1 MEEQE
6 ETFYTGVHLPQKT
19 KTLELKPE
27 SKRYS
32 STLEKKKEKPVFL
45 SQLPPTAV
53 SAGQTARLT
62 VRISGF
68 PRPTVKWSRNGKV
81 VKSSSTYQMVEEEE
95 EYTLVISK
103 VTSEYEGEYSC
114 TAANRFGQ
122 TTCTTYLEVKQ
133 SDVQQAEH
141 WVEKMFKVT
150 GHPPTFTVPIQAVSC
165 SEGREVSFH
174 YKVSGEPRADVQWF
188 KGVFQIQA
196 SRNCLITAKPDGSG
210 FMTVK
215 NVKLEDRGL
224 YTCKASNRFG
234 EASCS
239 AELLVS
245 REPASVVHRQEQLT
259 VVQKKSS
266 KVSLTEQVTE
276 SRLYQ
281 VSLPGQDRAA
291 SDQMVYT
298 IGTEDRQII
307 PSEQV
312 SSLTEVDI
320 SAATVQREQLT
331 QQAAV
336 LQAHEVEERV
346 SLVPSH
352 PPQVLAVPAKQLHMA
367 AFTSS
372 VEESQDLM
380 EQHCSRIHSP
390 EVIELRAAT
399 EKRSKVMSAVAE
411 ELTPLSTIST
421 GQLPGSRSATVRPT
435 SEPKQLVSGCQVESQ
450 LAILKEQS
458 VDIPKPQQEKSYKV
472 KEGVKI
478 LYSAQSAEKMTLT
491 ERHATELATTDAA
504 TQSSVGKEQRR
515 HVFASVSERK
525 NTLSKESSFALQ
537 SPGQET
543 AHLGKDQII
552 KAALMA
558 EDRQLLQAEATQQL
572 PSLDAVRSIPP
583 QLEGEQILHLQVIT
597 DQDVLPSE
605 VIFTCEDP
613 APEQAGRRKSPTL
626 LHTVS
631 QDEQRTLVYEDAS
644 EFEGKAGT
652 ISIHPQREAPNL
664 LHLQSTQPV
673 EALSK
678 EGILVMEEP
687 EQQVATQKQERC
699 RSHAATLEERRE
711 LRADYHTELDLCVTG
726 VQSQVRTEPRP
737 QSILQLSFQPTQ
749 LPKETPLTGD
759 VKQQRALVQKEE
771 RWDVMQVT
779 TVADSHTLEE
789 GHTER
794 LADTDKFTCRTAREP
809 RLSSESVQ
817 VEEKEISTESSVPLG
832 AAEQDFAVQIQEGQS
847 VRQSIVM
854 DEKQVLGGEF
864 SQEITK
870 SESAAAVAATQPRLS
885 LTVSESRDSAALPKE
900 LTFVVETPKPFSLNI
915 RHQLRHALQSAVAS
929 DQPLLL
935 ADVAER
941 LQAVDVQEV
950 KVQREP
956 KRVMF
961 TYMITTASAPLE
973 ISLAFEGN
981 YPQTADFRT
990 ELQAALHSIIYQ
1002 EAKALTSEQ
1011 PGTMQLDKPQ
1021 RLQVSSA
1028 HLKESLSSVV
1038 ETAKVAESV
1047 QDFSAVQSEAAA
1059 LRTQSRLALECAAA
1073 EQHVVVQA
1081 ATATVGG
1088 SVSSQVKVSTESHVT
1103 FERSVQVSRQEV
1115 RSVTIESQEKDTG
1128 AAALTATLPPATVP
1142 TEQVTELSIRNEY
1155 TEEIFKEEVTVS
1167 KTEQK
1172 ENPVVVT
1179 SLQDKSFE
1187 ENSEAT
1193 LSATI
1198 SYVTK
1203 VNWFFNGELVK
1214 PGEEFKCSQDN
1225 DTYTLVINKVVKER
1239 HEGEYVCEAE
1249 NDAGRTTTS
1258 SRLTVVSR
1266 GLTIQINLSS
1276 FIHPFPHI
1284 NSHQPVHPRPRVTIL
1299 TLSQLSMSTL
1309 PGEWVLLTIA
1319 MFCSRTTSLCD
1330 QLPPQGQSRRSPASK
1345 AVWSTQWLS
1354 RSWPSGGF
1362 PSSPRHV
1369 NHKGSCHLFFQSILP
1384 TPAMSACFQVVSR

>member
-53 SAGQTARLT
+53 SAGETARLT

-68 PRPTVKWSRNGKV
+68 PKPTVQWSRNGKV
-81 VKSSSTYQMVEEEE
+81 IKSSSTYQMVEEND
-95 EYTLVISK
+95 EYTLVVTK
-103 VTSEYEGEYSC
+103 VTAEYEGEYSC

-122 TTCTTYLEVKQ
+122 TTCTTYLEVRK
-133 SDVQQAEH
+133 SDVQQAEC

-150 GHPPTFTVPIQAVSC
+150 GQPPTFTIPIQALRC

-174 YKVSGEPRADVQWF
+174 YKVSGEPKPDVQWF
-188 KGVFQIQA
+188 KGAFQIQV
-196 SRNCLITAKPDGSG
+196 SVNCLIIVSPDGSG
-210 FMTVK
+210 SMTVK
-215 NVKLEDRGL
+215 NVKQEDGGL

-239 AELLVS
+239 AELVVS
-245 REPASVVHRQEQLT
+245 RESVSVAHRQEQLT
-259 VVQKKSS
+259 VIQKKSS
-266 KVSLTEQVTE
+266 KVSVTEQVTE

-281 VSLPGQDRAA
+281 VSLPGQDRVA

-312 SSLTEVDI
+312 CSLTEVDI

-336 LQAHEVEERV
+336 LQAHEIEERV

-352 PPQVLAVPAKQLHMA
+352 PPQVSVVPAKQLHMA

-380 EQHCSRIHSP
+380 EQHCSRIQSP

-421 GQLPGSRSATVRPT
+421 EQLPDSRSTTVRPT
-435 SEPKQLVSGCQVESQ
+435 SEPKQLVSGCQVESY
-450 LAILKEQS
+450 LAIVKEQS
-458 VDIPKPQQEKSYKV
+458 EDIPRPQQEKSYKV

-491 ERHATELATTDAA
+491 ERHTTELPTTDVA
-504 TQSSVGKEQRR
+504 TQSSVGKELHRP
-515 HVFASVSERK
+515 VFASVSERK
-525 NTLSKESSFALQ
+525 NTLSKESSFSLQ
-537 SPGQET
+537 SPNEES

-572 PSLDAVRSIPP
+572 PSLDAARSIPP
-583 QLEGEQILHLQVIT
+583 QLEGEQILHLQVVT
-597 DQDVLPSE
+597 DQDLLPSE
-605 VIFTCEDP
+605 MSFICEKP

-631 QDEQRTLVYEDAS
+631 HDEQRTLVYEDTS
-644 EFEGKAGT
+644 EFESKART
-652 ISIHPQREAPNL
+652 INVHPRKEAANL

-673 EALSK
+673 GALSK
-678 EGILVMEEP
+678 EGVLVIEEHEP
-687 EQQVATQKQERC
+687 QVAIQKQEK
-699 RSHAATLEERRE
+699 SKVHAATLEEKRE
-711 LRADYHTELDLCVTG
+711 LRADYHKELDLSVTG
-726 VQSQVRTEPRP
+726 AHSQLRTEPRP

-749 LPKETPLTGD
+749 LPKEMPLTCD
-759 VKQQRALVQKEE
+759 FRQQRALVQKED

-779 TVADSHTLEE
+779 MVADSHTLEE
-789 GHTER
+789 GHTNR
-794 LADTDKFTCRTAREP
+794 LADADKFTCQTAREP
-809 RLSSESVQ
+809 RLTSQSVQ
-817 VEEKEISTESSVPLG
+817 VEEKEISTESCVVLR
-832 AAEQDFAVQIQEGQS
+832 AAEQDFAVQIHEGQS

-854 DEKQVLGGEF
+854 DEKQVLRGEF
-864 SQEITK
+864 SQEITR
-870 SESAAAVAATQPRLS
+870 SECVAGVATTQPRSS
-885 LTVSESRDSAALPKE
+885 LMVSESRDSTALPKE
-900 LTFVVETPKPFSLNI
+900 LTFVIQTPKPFSLNI
-915 RHQLRHALQSAVAS
+915 RHQLKHALQSAVAS

-935 ADVAER
+935 AEIAEK

-956 KRVMF
+956 KRIMF
-961 TYMITTASAPLE
+961 TYMITTAGTPLE
-973 ISLAFEGN
+973 ITLAFEGN

-990 ELQAALHSIIYQ
+990 ELQAALHSILYQ
-1002 EAKALTSEQ
+1002 EAKVLTSEQ

-1028 HLKESLSSVV
+1028 QSKERLSSLV
-1038 ETAKVAESV
+1038 ETVRVSENV
-1047 QDFSAVQSEAAA
+1047 QDFTAIQSEAAA
-1059 LRTQSRLALECAAA
+1059 LGTQSSLALECAAA
-1073 EQHVVVQA
+1073 EQHVVVQS
-1081 ATATVGG
+1081 ATAAVGR
-1088 SVSSQVKVSTESHVT
+1088 SLSLSHQVKVSEESHEI
-1103 FERSVQVSRQEV
+1103 FEQSVQVLRQEV
-1115 RSVTIESQEKDTG
+1115 RSVAIERLEKDTG

-1142 TEQVTELSIRNEY
+1142 TKQVTELSIQKESR
-1155 TEEIFKEEVTVS
+1155 EEIFQEKVTVF

-1172 ENPVVVT
+1172 EYPVVIT
-1179 SLQDKSFE
+1179 SLQDVSFE

-1193 LSATI
+1193 LSSTI
-1198 SYVTK
+1198 IDVK
-1203 VNWFFNGELVK
+1203 KINWFFNGELVK
-1214 PGEEFKCSQDN
+1214 PGEEFKCLEDN

-1276 FIHPFPHI
+1276 IYSPI
-1284 NSHQPVHPRPRVTIL
+1284 SSHKLKQTFHLRLCVRIL
-1299 TLSQLSMSTL
+1299 T
-1309 PGEWVLLTIA
+1309 
-1319 MFCSRTTSLCD
+1319 
-1330 QLPPQGQSRRSPASK
+1330 
-1345 AVWSTQWLS
+1345 
-1354 RSWPSGGF
+1354 
-1362 PSSPRHV
+1362 
-1369 NHKGSCHLFFQSILP
+1369 
-1384 TPAMSACFQVVSR
+1384 